1 MNSGCGETLYIPD
14 RGFNV
19 TDCFVHNFTLA
30 EIKTLRVRQ
39 RFDTTRDTQY
49 DYQFGLST
57 LQEFLDLASNAD
69 RVVGVYPELKN
80 PMFVNG
86 LDIWNETNETG
97 YEISIGQWNKVLQK
111 IVDQIDHNEVKHS
124 IQPEHIVGSK
134 GWLRMRPFSP
144 RFDFSHFHEIL
155 GKNFY
160 QIIGWRKP
168 LRKRKVGFCTPFIPE
183 RIQDFQEKRADHT
196 YFLIFGKTYEINEHL
211 FCSHY

>member
-57 LQEFLDLASNAD
+57 LQDFLDLASTAHT
-69 RVVGVYPELKN
+69 VVGVYPELKN

-86 LDIWNETNETG
+86 LDIWNETNGTG
-97 YEISIGQWNKVLQK
+97 YKISINQKNKVLQK
-111 IVDQIDHNEVKHS
+111 K
-124 IQPEHIVGSK
+124 
-134 GWLRMRPFSP
+134 
-144 RFDFSHFHEIL
+144 
-155 GKNFY
+155 
-160 QIIGWRKP
+160 
-168 LRKRKVGFCTPFIPE
+168 
-183 RIQDFQEKRADHT
+183 
-196 YFLIFGKTYEINEHL
+196 
-211 FCSHY
+211 